1 MGVAVKSLLA
11 EVADDEE
18 KARLLAA
25 GDKISGAWLHFPLG
39 MRMDDSCLMIAVGLR
54 LGTSISAPHICQHC
68 GAEVSG
74 WGLHG
79 LSCRSSEGRRMRHL
93 PSMTSYTALSS
104 LSCWGPFEVGAPWS
118 SAV

>member
-39 MRMDDSCLMIAVGLR
+39 LRMDDSCLMIAV
-54 LGTSISAPHICQHC
+54 CQHC
-68 GAEVSG
+68 GAEVSA

-79 LSCRSSEGRRMRHL
+79 LSCRSSEGRHMKHL

-104 LSCWGPFEVGAPWS
+104 LSCWGPLEVGSPLY